1 MEQNSFLDAVELHRD
16 MVFRIAL
23 HQCGNPHDADD
34 AGQEV
39 FLRLYGEKKPFEGP
53 EHLRRWLIRV
63 TVNECKRL
71 LMSPWRQRV
80 ESLETCRQSFGIVQQ
95 EERALF
101 DAVMALPQ
109 KYRVVVALYYYQGYS
124 VREVAALLGRR
135 ESAVQT
141 QLMRARQ
148 KLKDSLQEVW
158 QDD

>member
-1 MEQNSFLDAVELHRD
+1 MDEKTLSAIIEEEKDALFVVAFHYCKNRFDAEDAVQNA
-16 MVFRIAL
+16 M
-23 HQCGNPHDADD
+23 
-34 AGQEV
+34 
-39 FLRLYGEKKPFEGP
+39 LRLLSAKKPFASR

-141 QLMRARQ
+141 QLMRGRQ

-158 QDD
+158 QDE

>member
-1 MEQNSFLDAVELHRD
+1 MDEKTLSAIIEEEKDALFVVAFHYCKNRFDAEDAVQNA
-16 MVFRIAL
+16 M
-23 HQCGNPHDADD
+23 
-34 AGQEV
+34 
-39 FLRLYGEKKPFEGP
+39 LRLLSAKKPFASR

-124 VREVAALLGRR
+124 TGEIAQMTGQRPGTVRARL
-135 ESAVQT
+135 T
-141 QLMRARQ
+141 RARQ
-148 KLKDSLQEVW
+148 RLRKLMGEQRDN
-158 QDD
+158 